1 MLGLIIQCDIVGEI
15 FSAWFLI
22 MKYMSLMVCGV
33 LLMAGGSLRSL
44 GATESTSPLMVS
56 VPDFLIP
63 LGGQSGSLDVYYD
76 GRPAETSGFDV
87 LGSQRVVIRPNSV
100 SAGMVTLNLHL
111 PGFLLNE
118 PGSLIESASLKFTVR
133 DLDFFPDLIAPGVTL
148 RETASVTAV
157 NGVALVNPLKFA
169 DYLPTGT
176 RVTDNKE
183 IALNS
188 ILISQINAPG
198 VNFAEPFV
206 LTFTFEATVTSGGST
221 RPFEI
226 VNAPES
232 IAPNIR
238 LEVGP
243 GPPGPPPVPEPTTLA
258 LLGLGAAMVA
268 WRIARRQKV

>member
-1 MLGLIIQCDIVGEI
+1 
-15 FSAWFLI
+15 

-76 GRPAETSGFDV
+76 GRPAETSWFDV

-111 PGFLLNE
+111 PGFLMNE

-206 LTFTFEATVTSGGST
+206 LTFTFEATVTSGGNT

-226 VNAPES
+226 NNAPES

-243 GPPGPPPVPEPTTLA
+243 GPPGPPPVPEPPTLA